1 MWIELLTSAAGGGI
15 FGLGASLIKG
25 WGAYKVK
32 QLDYAHEVNMT
43 VQIGKNMTLEM
54 DLAKIKGTID
64 LEIQESEADARNLT
78 AAITAEA
85 GMRGASPWVNDIR
98 ALVRPTLT
106 AGLVLLSF
114 IAAMWE
120 NPYTPQFIFM
130 ATTAVLFWF
139 GDRPRKST

>member
-1 MWIELLTSAAGGGI
+1 MLLELLTSAAGGGI

-25 WGAYKVK
+25 WGAYKTK
-32 QLDYAHEVNMT
+32 QLDMKHELDMT
-43 VQIGKNMTLEM
+43 VQIGANMTLEM

-64 LEIQESEADARNLT
+64 LELQQSEADARSFT

-85 GMRGASPWVNDIR
+85 DLKGASPWVNDVR

-106 AGLVLLSF
+106 AGLVLLAF
-114 IAAMWE
+114 IAAMWN

-139 GDRPRKST
+139 GDRPRKT